1 MALLPLAA
9 GGLRGQMTKN
19 TKMATLTMNIENSKL
34 DIINWIE
41 RIHDERII
49 HKLELLRAEQF
60 DFKHQLTE
68 EQKLEIIRAIN
79 TLEEED

>member
-1 MALLPLAA
+1 
-9 GGLRGQMTKN
+9 
-19 TKMATLTMNIENSKL
+19 MATLTMNIENSKL

-68 EQKLEIIRAIN
+68 EQKLEIVRAIG
-79 TLEEED
+79 TLEED

>member
-1 MALLPLAA
+1 MVLLPFAA
-9 GGLRGQMTKN
+9 GGFWGQFLNIIKMT
-19 TKMATLTMNIENSKL
+19 TLTMNIENSKL

-68 EQKLEIIRAIN
+68 EQKLEIVRAIN
-79 TLEEED
+79 TLEED